1 MQRLILWQR
10 ERHLQT
16 VIENTKII
24 GVQPFHA
31 AEVMHRK
38 IAEHRNRSA
47 LKRLKTDQREIRVFR
62 AGFADNIVPVVT
74 RMHCRAHGGIAEGI
88 HAHAIGSEHPAAQ
101 RSKFIRIKHRRAHLR
116 RLEIFLRSGNRFD
129 DLALE
134 QERIPRIHTRAEA
147 THTCRCRVRVS
158 DADELL
164 RGGDACALF
173 HGRFHIIQKIPRQHA
188 AVHDDHCQLR
198 LRVIEYNRPRGNA
211 RADLAHF
218 PLPHPAIHQH
228 GQLLRSRIRRMR
240 SGPQGG
246 SGGGG
251 NTGK

>member
-1 MQRLILWQR
+1 MQRFVLRRR
-10 ERHLQT
+10 ERHLQA
-16 VIENTKII
+16 VIEHPKII
-24 GVQPFHA
+24 GVDPFNAA
-31 AEVMHRK
+31 AEIMHRK
-38 IAEHRNRSA
+38 ITEHRNRSA
-47 LKRLKTDQREIRVFR
+47 FERLKTDQREIRIFR

-101 RSKFIRIKHRRAHLR
+101 RGEFIGIKHRRAHLR
-116 RLEIFLRSGNRFD
+116 RLEIFLGSRNRFD

-188 AVHDDHCQLR
+188 AVHDDHCQLC
-198 LRVIEYNRPRGNA
+198 LPVIEYNRPRGNA
-211 RADLAHF
+211 
-218 PLPHPAIHQH
+218 
-228 GQLLRSRIRRMR
+228 
-240 SGPQGG
+240 
-246 SGGGG
+246 
-251 NTGK
+251 